1 MGSYS
6 AVKTSNILIHATT
19 WLCERLRGISVPL
32 YDVPGRG
39 KSVEV
44 GGGLV
49 VARGVRKRAA

>member
-6 AVKTSNILIHATT
+6 AVKKSNILIHATT
-19 WLCERLRGISVPL
+19 WLCERLRGISVL